1 MTGLLQQRRYY
12 WVNSKESQ
20 AHQSFCE
27 YFSEVLTKKII
38 TAASPLV
45 FLCIGT
51 PLIAGDTL
59 GPQTGSRLVK
69 KGIPN
74 VFGTMENPV
83 HAENIEFYRKVIKAV
98 YHRPAIIAIDAA
110 IGSKSQEGFITL
122 RNGAL
127 KPGSGL
133 GKRIPPIGNIEIT
146 GIFENIE
153 KDASWHLSKNLS
165 RIISDGIEDFIMNSL
180 F

>member
-1 MTGLLQQRRYY
+1 M
-12 WVNSKESQ
+12 
-20 AHQSFCE
+20 
-27 YFSEVLTKKII
+27 
-38 TAASPLV
+38 
-45 FLCIGT
+45 
-51 PLIAGDTL
+51 
-59 GPQTGSRLVK
+59 
-69 KGIPN
+69 
-74 VFGTMENPV
+74 FGTMENPV

>member
-1 MTGLLQQRRYY
+1 MCLEL
-12 WVNSKESQ
+12 W
-20 AHQSFCE
+20 
-27 YFSEVLTKKII
+27 KI
-38 TAASPLV
+38 
-45 FLCIGT
+45 
-51 PLIAGDTL
+51 
-59 GPQTGSRLVK
+59 R
-69 KGIPN
+69 
-74 VFGTMENPV
+74 V